1 MHISM
6 CELNYDLST
15 LFKKDIFIYVVDII
29 SYI

>member
-15 LFKKDIFIYVVDII
+15 LFKKNILYVVDII